1 MSKEQTELDKARGL
15 VSEVAGHEN
24 EPVPNTIAD
33 GEGAL
38 DPRFTLWRS
47 FCADNRLSVETM
59 PGDLVESLFKREA
72 GVKDSSNLIPG
83 HGGVLD
89 RFDALYVTLP
99 VAAMLYQW
107 VGLL

>member
-1 MSKEQTELDKARGL
+1 VSKEQTELDKARGL

-59 PGDLVESLFKREA
+59 PGDLVESLK
-72 GVKDSSNLIPG
+72 GV
-83 HGGVLD
+83 
-89 RFDALYVTLP
+89 
-99 VAAMLYQW
+99 W
-107 VGLL
+107 EGLKEKEIHAPEEGR